1 MVVVERPLTAPGR
14 CSCADSPHDL
24 TGRGYAVLGRS
35 VVRGRLC
42 AKGYDAMNEIPA
54 EVFESVARKALQDLS
69 TAVDLRAL
77 EALAGCDVLIPA
89 IGGIRYTRDR
99 KELVRL
105 VLPVIESANDAPA
118 VMVFTSEE
126 RLLRAFPQVTCYRP
140 VTLRDLAFRWPTDE
154 VVLVIDAGDEDELTL
169 SAHRARW
176 LLGRC
181 LV

>member
-1 MVVVERPLTAPGR
+1 MTEIPAEV
-14 CSCADSPHDL
+14 
-24 TGRGYAVLGRS
+24 
-35 VVRGRLC
+35 
-42 AKGYDAMNEIPA
+42 IPA
-54 EVFESVARKALQDLS
+54 EVFESVARKALEDLS

-89 IGGIRYTRDR
+89 IGGIRYTGDR
-99 KELVRL
+99 SELVRL
-105 VLPVIESANDAPA
+105 VLPVIESACDVPA

-126 RLLRAFPQVTCYRP
+126 RLLRAFPQVPCYRA
-140 VTLRDLAFRWPTDE
+140 VTLRDLASRWPSDE

>member
-1 MVVVERPLTAPGR
+1 MT
-14 CSCADSPHDL
+14 
-24 TGRGYAVLGRS
+24 
-35 VVRGRLC
+35 
-42 AKGYDAMNEIPA
+42 EIPA
-54 EVFESVARKALQDLS
+54 EVFELVARKALQDLS
-69 TAVDLRAL
+69 TAVDLSAMD
-77 EALAGCDVLIPA
+77 ALAGCDVLIPA

-99 KELVRL
+99 SELVRL

-126 RLLRAFPQVTCYRP
+126 RLLRAFPQVPCYRA
-140 VTLRDLAFRWPTDE
+140 VTLRDLASRWPSDE

-169 SAHRARW
+169 SAHNARW